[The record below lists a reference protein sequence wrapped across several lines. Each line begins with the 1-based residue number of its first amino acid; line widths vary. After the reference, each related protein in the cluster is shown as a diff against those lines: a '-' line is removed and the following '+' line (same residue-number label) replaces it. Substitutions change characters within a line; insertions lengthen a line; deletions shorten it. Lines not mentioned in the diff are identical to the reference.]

1 MKRFQTMLCAM
12 LAMLTVGT
20 VHAEEPQR
28 PADFTDVRGSIVFR
42 TYCALCHGYKA
53 DGNGRAARNYSPRPP
68 NLTLSTA
75 TDEYKTLIIRKG
87 GAAIGRSQ
95 FMPPWGNELTD
106 EQIGD
111 VVYYLG
117 TVSVNKSTVNK

>member
-1 MKRFQTMLCAM
+1 MKRFQAMLCAM
-12 LAMLTVGT
+12 LAMFTVGT
-20 VHAEEPQR
+20 AHAEEPQR

-53 DGNGRAARNYSPRPP
+53 DGNGRAARNYSPRPA

-75 TDEYKTLIIRKG
+75 TDEYKALIIRKG

-117 TVSVNKSTVNK
+117 TVSVNKPTNNK